1 MSFQEEF
8 WTDFCRLSSS
18 KSSKVGPAPKRL
30 HVLFSSRQQ
39 TSTQSQPV
47 FNLFV
52 LCASAIY
59 LATSLETPQNT
70 NNRMLIVRKIIVLFS
85 IALIKFIHSF
95 DVDIDIEQSKPLV
108 RTFYAETRC
117 ALLISGISKT
127 HEKEL
132 LKTCFISISCKKKPS
147 FTSTVIFVQFCIIIL
162 TMGTKR
168 TFWTF
173 DASTFGFW
181 LLM

>member
-1 MSFQEEF
+1 MSFQEES

-18 KSSKVGPAPKRL
+18 KSCKVGPAPKRL

-39 TSTQSQPV
+39 ISTQSQHV

-52 LCASAIY
+52 LFASAIY

-70 NNRMLIVRKIIVLFS
+70 NNRMLIVRKIIVL

-132 LKTCFISISCKKKPS
+132 LKTCFISISCKKKP
-147 FTSTVIFVQFCIIIL
+147 FVYVNCYFRAVLHYYINY
-162 TMGTKR
+162 GY
-168 TFWTF
+168 
-173 DASTFGFW
+173 
-181 LLM
+181 

>member
-1 MSFQEEF
+1 MSFF
-8 WTDFCRLSSS
+8 HRVNKHRLNLNLSFIFLFC
-18 KSSKVGPAPKRL
+18 L
-30 HVLFSSRQQ
+30 HR
-39 TSTQSQPV
+39 
-47 FNLFV
+47 
-52 LCASAIY
+52 AIY

-127 HEKEL
+127 LQKSY
-132 LKTCFISISCKKKPS
+132 LKHFYLNFLQKKPS

-168 TFWTF
+168 TF
-173 DASTFGFW
+173 
-181 LLM
+181 

>member
-1 MSFQEEF
+1 MSFF
-8 WTDFCRLSSS
+8 HRVNKHRLNLNLSLIFLFC
-18 KSSKVGPAPKRL
+18 L
-30 HVLFSSRQQ
+30 HR
-39 TSTQSQPV
+39 
-47 FNLFV
+47 
-52 LCASAIY
+52 AIY

-108 RTFYAETRC
+108 RTFYVEIRC

-132 LKTCFISISCKKKPS
+132 LKTCFISISCKKKKPS

-173 DASTFGFW
+173 DASKFSFW

>member
-1 MSFQEEF
+1 MSFQEES

-39 TSTQSQPV
+39 ISTQSQPV

-52 LCASAIY
+52 LSASAIY

-70 NNRMLIVRKIIVLFS
+70 NNRMLIVRKIIVL

-95 DVDIDIEQSKPLV
+95 DVDIDIEQGKPLV

-132 LKTCFISISCKKKPS
+132 LKTCFISISCKKNPS

-173 DASTFGFW
+173 DASKFSFW